1 MFDCKNNMTK
11 ISNKFFL
18 LLVILNLYLIFFLF
32 KGENTIVNFI
42 SLQNKVKVLNQE
54 YYSLL
59 QKRYDLANI
68 QALLQKKD
76 ADSDDVLDDLLRSTT
91 QSSLPDEKIII
102 LD

>member
-1 MFDCKNNMTK
+1 MFNYKNNMTK
-11 ISNKFFL
+11 ISNKIFL
-18 LLVILNLYLIFFLF
+18 LLLILNLYLIFFLF
-32 KGENTIVNFI
+32 KGENTIINFI

-59 QKRYDLANI
+59 QKRYDIANI

-91 QSSLPDEKIII
+91 QSSLPNEKIII